1 MIARTAVFAA
11 AALMLAPLAAPHFA
25 HAQPKDQY
33 TYRCTGADGKRH
45 YGQTLPQACLGR
57 PIELINKQ
65 GLVVKRIDHEGEEKA
80 RIAKEAEAEKQRD
93 AEAAAKDAQR
103 RHRALLATYSSEKEI
118 EDARARDLREHQRQ
132 VREVEG
138 RVDALK
144 KRQQQFQS
152 ELALFKGAEGD
163 GPTRLKQ
170 EIVNA
175 NIDLKAQLTLLDA
188 KKKDALAIN
197 ARYDEDRKRY
207 AEAIAAKQG
216 RR

>member
-1 MIARTAVFAA
+1 MKNTTLFAVTT
-11 AALMLAPLAAPHFA
+11 AALLAAPLAAQ
-25 HAQPKDQY
+25 AQPKEQY
-33 TYRCTGADGKRH
+33 TYRCVGNDGKKY
-45 YGQTLPQACLGR
+45 YGQTLPQQCLGR
-57 PIELINKQ
+57 PVELINKQ

-80 RIAKEAEAEKQRD
+80 RIAKEAEAEKLREQ
-93 AEAAAKDAQR
+93 EAAAKDAQR

-118 EDARARDLREHQRQ
+118 EDARTRDLREHQRQ
-132 VREVEG
+132 LRDVEG
-138 RVDALK
+138 KIDALK
-144 KRQQQFQS
+144 KRQQQFQA

-175 NIDLKAQLTLLDA
+175 NIDLKAQQSLLDA
-188 KKKDALAIN
+188 KKKDAVGIN

-216 RR
+216 RK

>member
-1 MIARTAVFAA
+1 MKNTTLFAVTT
-11 AALMLAPLAAPHFA
+11 AALLAAPLAA

-33 TYRCTGADGKRH
+33 TYRCVGNDGKKY
-45 YGQTLPQACLGR
+45 YGQTLPQQCLGR
-57 PIELINKQ
+57 PVELINQQ

-80 RIAKEAEAEKQRD
+80 RLAKEAAAEKQRELD
-93 AEAAAKDAQR
+93 AAAKDAQR

-118 EDARARDLREHQRQ
+118 EDARTRDLREHQRQ
-132 VREVEG
+132 LREVEG
-138 RVDALK
+138 KIDALK
-144 KRQQQFQS
+144 KRQQQFQA

-175 NIDLKAQLTLLDA
+175 NIDLKAQQSLLDA
-188 KKKDALAIN
+188 KKKDAVGIN

-207 AEAIAAKQG
+207 AEAIAAKK
-216 RR
+216 R

>member
-1 MIARTAVFAA
+1 MGINHKLSALTA
-11 AALMLAPLAAPHFA
+11 AALLAAPLAA
-25 HAQPKDQY
+25 HAQPKEQY
-33 TYRCTGADGKRH
+33 TYRCVGNDGKKY
-45 YGQTLPQACLGR
+45 YGQTLPQQCLGR
-57 PIELINKQ
+57 PVELINKQ

-80 RIAKEAEAEKQRD
+80 RLAKEAEAEKQR
-93 AEAAAKDAQR
+93 ELELAAKDAQR

-118 EDARARDLREHQRQ
+118 EDARTRDLREHQKQ
-132 VREVEG
+132 LREVEDKI
-138 RVDALK
+138 DAIK
-144 KRQQQFQS
+144 KRQQQFQA

-175 NIDLKAQLTLLDA
+175 NIDLRAQQTLLDA
-188 KKKDALAIN
+188 KKKDALGIN

-207 AEAIAAKQG
+207 AEAIAATQG